1 MKMDVAARVVLAAA
15 VLLYSPWGLLHA
27 DDAPD
32 DAGCP
37 QRPLAMDVDH
47 LRQDKDVQAVSVNA
61 SRTSATVLFVDGDVL
76 RVGTIGCV
84 KPSLS
89 ARLWVANDEGLT
101 DDAWLSRARS
111 VATRVL
117 EPGRAAQL
125 TASLASGQ
133 PVTHVDGGLKVQ
145 RALADGAGY
154 SLTVVRTPYDG
165 LGTSMSLVVHN
176 L

>member
-1 MKMDVAARVVLAAA
+1 MKMDVVGRVVLAGA
-15 VLLYSPWGLLHA
+15 VLLCSPWGTLHA
-27 DDAPD
+27 ADAPD
-32 DAGCP
+32 DTGCP
-37 QRPLAMDVDH
+37 QRPLPMDVDH

-84 KPSLS
+84 RPTLS
-89 ARLWVANDEGLT
+89 ARLWVANDEGMT
-101 DDAWLSRARS
+101 DDAWLGRARS
-111 VATRVL
+111 VAARVL
-117 EPGRAAQL
+117 DPSRAAQL
-125 TASLASGQ
+125 TASLANGQ

-145 RALADGAGY
+145 RPLADGAGY